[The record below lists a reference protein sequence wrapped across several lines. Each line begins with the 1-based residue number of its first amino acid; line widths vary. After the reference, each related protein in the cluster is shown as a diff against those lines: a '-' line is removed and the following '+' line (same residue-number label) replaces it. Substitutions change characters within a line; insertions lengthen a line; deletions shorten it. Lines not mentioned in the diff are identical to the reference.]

1 MHKRDDTDNSV
12 SGGVDEIAPHT
23 AREGGTIA
31 DVNVRAFGRPEAGA
45 GHVPKVDRNT
55 PTARREDPDSA
66 SARLRLRDAP
76 PTTPTRATLK
86 RLHVLNT
93 PALLRGAA
101 QLGLAT
107 KRCDRCMHWSQEAAR
122 AAFKAF
128 PHFALA
134 AEHLSPA
141 RMGAAKAGEFDEIGQ
156 PVGHADTNL
165 GWDQFGGCPKTG
177 VITAA
182 TAVCDAWE

>member
-1 MHKRDDTDNSV
+1 MTERIPNPNQLDC
-12 SGGVDEIAPHT
+12 
-23 AREGGTIA
+23 
-31 DVNVRAFGRPEAGA
+31 DVNDKAFGRADVRAAAARPAE
-45 GHVPKVDRNT
+45 PIERNT
-55 PTARREDPDSA
+55 PTAKREDPDRA
-66 SARLRLRDAP
+66 SERLRLRDAP
-76 PTTPTRATLK
+76 PTTPFRATLK
-86 RLHVLNT
+86 RLRVLNA
-93 PALLRGAA
+93 PVIGRAAA

-156 PVGHADTNL
+156 PVGHADTNI

-182 TAVCDAWE
+182 NAVCDAWK